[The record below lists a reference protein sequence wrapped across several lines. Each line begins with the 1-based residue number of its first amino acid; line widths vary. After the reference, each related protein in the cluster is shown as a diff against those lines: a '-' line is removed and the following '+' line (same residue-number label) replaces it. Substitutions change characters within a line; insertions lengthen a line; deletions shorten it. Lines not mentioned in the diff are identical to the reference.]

1 MRKKLLEINF
11 QQCFTGGTNHLFHA
25 FIFFPFVESFF
36 LNKLSLGNAKIN
48 LMQYKIHYFHYFNY
62 SLKTTDFTLILTKS
76 AWFSSLR
83 DTPPLAT
90 PPSLC
95 QLQTEAR
102 PVVR

>member
-1 MRKKLLEINF
+1 
-11 QQCFTGGTNHLFHA
+11 
-25 FIFFPFVESFF
+25 
-36 LNKLSLGNAKIN
+36 
-48 LMQYKIHYFHYFNY
+48 MQYKIHYFPYFNY

-95 QLQTEAR
+95 QLQTEASCQMTPR
-102 PVVR
+102 HPANSNNAQSEYTNF